1 MCIRDRGKP
10 VLLTGQAEVDGESDD
25 SFSYVIMPVR
35 FPGA

>member
-1 MCIRDRGKP
+1 MTSL
-10 VLLTGQAEVDGESDD
+10 VQAEVDGESDD